1 MNNFHVLNLA
11 KYEPPV
17 IEESKRNDWVTYGEN
32 NQYFNFLIERYK
44 NSTTNNAIVNNIS
57 RLIYGRGLFALDAN
71 KKPNEYAQMM
81 SLFNQDCLRKLCFEL
96 KALGQCAIQVHYDK
110 AHKKIL
116 KAYHI
121 PVQLLAPEKCNK
133 EGEIEAYYYSD
144 NWEDIKKFPPKRIAA
159 FGYSNSEVEILYIK
173 PYSLGMKYFSY
184 VDYQGALSY
193 ALLEEEVSN
202 YLINEVQNSFSGTK
216 IVNFNNG
223 TPTPE
228 QQNEI
233 TSQVLGKLTGSQG
246 RKVIIS
252 FNENTETK
260 TTVEDIPLNDA
271 PEHYTYLSEECL
283 RKIMLGHNVTSPLLF
298 GIASSNGFSSN
309 ADELRNSTV
318 LFENMVIKPY
328 QELLIDG
335 LDKILAFN
343 DVSLKL
349 YFQTLNPLDAD
360 GNLTTDNN
368 KRRLLESINNLSPL
382 VANKVIETLTPNEI
396 RSIVGLPPEQ
406 GGSDLQDGTNLSKDS
421 VIAQS
426 LIDLGEDPNENWL
439 LIDESAV
446 DYDNDDKENE
456 MLSKE
461 LKKGLFSKVVNLVST
476 GSAFPNSKSEQ
487 DETIDGIKFITRYVY
502 AGETTNKSREF
513 CRKMIAAKKIYRKED
528 IERMEL
534 QIVNPGFGEF
544 GSDNYSI
551 WLHKGGARCS
561 HRWNKQV
568 YASFEGMGIDVNSPK
583 AKRVAVKKAEKLGYV
598 IKNPVLVST
607 LPKDT
612 PTKGYSPNNP
622 NTRKFWE

>member
-1 MNNFHVLNLA
+1 MNNLHILNLA
-11 KYEPPV
+11 KYEAPV
-17 IEESKRNDWVTYGEN
+17 ISESKRNEWVTYGDN
-32 NQYFNFLIERYK
+32 NEYFDFLIERYK
-44 NSTTNNAIVNNIS
+44 NSTTNNAIINNIS

-110 AHKKIL
+110 NHKKIL

-144 NWEDIKKFPPKRIAA
+144 NWEDIKKFPPKRIDA
-159 FGYSNSEVEILYIK
+159 FGYSNNEVEILYIK

-223 TPTPE
+223 VPTPE
-228 QQNEI
+228 QQDTI

-246 RKVIIS
+246 RKVIVS
-252 FNENTETK
+252 FNDNVETR
-260 TTVEDIPLNDA
+260 TSVEDIPLNDA
-271 PEHYTYLSEECL
+271 PDHYTYLSEECL

-298 GIASSNGFSSN
+298 GIASTNGFSSN
-309 ADELRNSTV
+309 ADELKNSFI
-318 LFENMVIKPY
+318 LFDNMVIKPY
-328 QELLIDG
+328 QDLLIAN
-335 LDKILAFN
+335 LDRILAFN
-343 DVSLKL
+343 GISLKL
-349 YFQTLNPLDAD
+349 AFRTLQPLEFTDLENVQTEEQKA
-360 GNLTTDNN
+360 
-368 KRRLLESINNLSPL
+368 E
-382 VANKVIETLTPNEI
+382 ETGVE
-396 RSIVGLPPEQ
+396 
-406 GGSDLQDGTNLSKDS
+406 LSKDS

-502 AGETTNKSREF
+502 AGETTDKSREF
-513 CRKMIAAKKIYRKED
+513 CKRMIAAKKIYRKED

-568 YASFEGMGIDVNSPK
+568 YASFEGTGIDVNSPK